1 MKQIIFCLM
10 IFGLLIG
17 CKNESKKQTTPQKDG
32 ADLIIES
39 IIVPEFPDVNFSIM
53 DYRAVADGKTDNTQ
67 AIKDAIAACVAA
79 GGGKVIIPSG
89 KFLTGPIHLKSNV
102 NLHLDKGAEVLFTR
116 DKSAYLPV
124 VRTDRK

>member
-1 MKQIIFCLM
+1 MKQIIFSLM
-10 IFGLLIG
+10 IFGLLLG
-17 CKNESKKQTTPQKDG
+17 CKNEPKKEVTQEIDA

-39 IIVPEFPDVNFSIM
+39 IIVPEFPDVNFTIM
-53 DYRAVADGKTDNTQ
+53 DYGAVADGKTDNTQ
-67 AIKDAIAACVAA
+67 AIKDAISACVEA